1 MIIRLIHGYSL
12 KLVFAVTLLLG
23 IQIPS
28 FLQQYEHRVDAH
40 YQESQRQ
47 LNQLQIIA
55 DLYFSGD
62 LQALLKKHQNS
73 DIALFKTEASLIE
86 NTLDRFTDLQVKK
99 MLCRG
104 LYIVACIF

>member
-1 MIIRLIHGYSL
+1 MHRYSL

-40 YQESQRQ
+40 YQEAKRQ

-62 LQALLKKHQNS
+62 LQALLTQHQNS
-73 DIALFKTEASLIE
+73 DIALFRTEASLIE
-86 NTLDRFTDLQVKK
+86 NSLNQF
-99 MLCRG
+99 
-104 LYIVACIF
+104 Y